1 MSWEVDISGKVGPL
15 DVGIQFEVPDKLI
28 FIIGPNGAGK
38 STLMKTMVGAETGMS
53 GLVSIAG
60 RVMMDS
66 KNDVRLPPHMRT
78 LGYVPQGYALFPHMN
93 VLANVAYGCG
103 RGADAQAKAKSAL
116 EDVGAAAFAKKRPYE
131 LSGGERQRVALARAI
146 AREPAA
152 LLLDEPLSALD
163 PTSRRAMRQ
172 FLKDY
177 LAALNCPTLVI
188 THDSRDVNAIECAV
202 VALEAGV
209 VAQVG
214 SPDDLRDK
222 PASDFIAEFFG
233 V

>member
-1 MSWEVDISGKVGPL
+1 MSWHVDIYGRVGPL
-15 DVGIQFEVPDKLI
+15 DVAIEFEVPEKLI

-53 GLVSIAG
+53 GLVSVAG

-66 KNDVRLPPHMRT
+66 KNNVRIRPHLRT

-103 RGADAQAKAKSAL
+103 RGASGEEKALSAL
-116 EDVGAAAFAKKRPYE
+116 RDVGADAFAKKRPHE

-146 AREPAA
+146 ARDPAA

-177 LAALNCPTLVI
+177 LTNLDCPTLVI
-188 THDSRDVNAIECAV
+188 THDPRDVNAMECTV
-202 VALEAGV
+202 VAIEAGE

-214 SPDDLRDK
+214 PATELRDD
-222 PASDFIAEFFG
+222 PATEFVAEFFG

>member
-1 MSWEVDISGKVGPL
+1 MSWKIDISGTVGPL
-15 DVGIQFEVPDKLI
+15 DVALEFDVPEKLI

-38 STLMKTMVGAETGMS
+38 STLMKTMVGADTGMS
-53 GLVSIAG
+53 GIVSIAG
-60 RVMMDS
+60 RVVMDS
-66 KNDVRLPPHMRT
+66 ANGVRIPPHLRT

-103 RGADAQAKAKSAL
+103 RGADAETKAHSAL
-116 EDVGAAAFAKKRPYE
+116 KDVGASAFAKKRPHE

-146 AREPAA
+146 ARDPAA

-172 FLKDY
+172 FLKAY
-177 LAALNCPTLVI
+177 LTNLDCPTLVI
-188 THDSRDVNAIECAV
+188 THDPRDVRAIDCTVVAIER
-202 VALEAGV
+202 GK

-214 SPDDLRDK
+214 SPAELE
-222 PASDFIAEFFG
+222 ASPETDFVAEFFG